1 MANMHIRSSECA
13 WHHSTVN
20 ILGRNLVGITAWEF
34 KKEVEKTAEYGAG
47 QQAID
52 IQEGPEKCSGSIT
65 VFGYELD
72 KMEQAAKLAGYGSLL
87 HVPHEAIVVTT
98 CLRKTLADPI
108 TTITARGVS
117 FTETTDGM
125 GQGDK
130 KRECPLPFICLDID
144 KNTISL

>member
-34 KKEVEKTAEYGAG
+34 KKEVEKTPEYGAG
-47 QQAID
+47 QKAID

-72 KMEQAAKLAGYGSLL
+72 KMEQAAKLAGYDSLL

-98 CLRKTLADPI
+98 CLRKTSADPI

>member
-47 QQAID
+47 QKAID

-72 KMEQAAKLAGYGSLL
+72 KMEQAAKLAGYESLL

-98 CLRKTLADPI
+98 CLRKTLVDPI

-130 KRECPLPFICLDID
+130 KRECLLPFICLDID

>member
-47 QQAID
+47 QKAID

-72 KMEQAAKLAGYGSLL
+72 KMEQAAKLAGYESLL

-108 TTITARGVS
+108 ITITARGVS

>member
-47 QQAID
+47 QKAID

-72 KMEQAAKLAGYGSLL
+72 KMEQAAKLAGYESLL

-108 TTITARGVS
+108 TTITALGVS

>member
-1 MANMHIRSSECA
+1 MANMHIRSCECA

-47 QQAID
+47 QKAID

-72 KMEQAAKLAGYGSLL
+72 KMEQAAKLAGYESLL

>member
-1 MANMHIRSSECA
+1 MHIRSSECA

-47 QQAID
+47 QKAID

-72 KMEQAAKLAGYGSLL
+72 KMEQAAKLAGYESLL

>member
-47 QQAID
+47 QKAID

-72 KMEQAAKLAGYGSLL
+72 KMEQAAKLAGYDSLL
-87 HVPHEAIVVTT
+87 HVPHEAIILTVAM
-98 CLRKTLADPI
+98 RKTLADPI

>member
-34 KKEVEKTAEYGAG
+34 KKEVEKTQEYGAG
-47 QQAID
+47 QKAID

-72 KMEQAAKLAGYGSLL
+72 KMEQAAKLAGYDSLL

>member
-20 ILGRNLVGITAWEF
+20 ILGRNIVGITAWEL
-34 KKEVEKTAEYGAG
+34 KKEVEKEALYGAG
-47 QQAID
+47 QTAVD

-72 KMEQAAKLAGYGSLL
+72 KMEQAAKLAGYDSLL
-87 HVPHEAIVVTT
+87 HVPHEAIILTVAM
-98 CLRKTLADPI
+98 RKTLVDPI
-108 TTITARGVS
+108 TTMTARGVS
-117 FTETTDGM
+117 FTETTDAM

-130 KRECPLPFICLDID
+130 KRECPLPFICLDIT
-144 KNTISL
+144 KLTV

>member
-47 QQAID
+47 QKAID

-72 KMEQAAKLAGYGSLL
+72 KMEQAAKLAGYDSLL

>member
-20 ILGRNLVGITAWEF
+20 ILGRNIVGITAWEL
-34 KKEVEKTAEYGAG
+34 KKEVEKEALYGAG
-47 QQAID
+47 QTAID

-72 KMEQAAKLAGYGSLL
+72 KMEQAAKLAGYDSLL
-87 HVPHEAIVVTT
+87 HVPHEAIILTVAM
-98 CLRKTLADPI
+98 RKTLVDPI
-108 TTITARGVS
+108 TTVTARGVS
-117 FTETTDGM
+117 FTETTDAM

-130 KRECPLPFICLDID
+130 KRECPLPFICLDIT
-144 KNTISL
+144 KLTV

>member
-47 QQAID
+47 QKAID

-72 KMEQAAKLAGYGSLL
+72 KMEQAAKLAGYESLL

-108 TTITARGVS
+108 TTITARGES

>member
-34 KKEVEKTAEYGAG
+34 KKEVEKTAEYGSG
-47 QQAID
+47 QKAID

-72 KMEQAAKLAGYGSLL
+72 KMEQAAKLAGYESLL

>member
-47 QQAID
+47 QKAID

-65 VFGYELD
+65 VYGYELD
-72 KMEQAAKLAGYGSLL
+72 KMEQAAKLAGYDSLL

>member
-47 QQAID
+47 QKAID

-72 KMEQAAKLAGYGSLL
+72 KMEQAAKLAGYDSLL

-98 CLRKTLADPI
+98 CLRKTFADPI

>member
-20 ILGRNLVGITAWEF
+20 ILGRNIVGITAWEL
-34 KKEVEKTAEYGAG
+34 KKEVEKEALYGAG
-47 QQAID
+47 QTAID

-72 KMEQAAKLAGYGSLL
+72 KMEQAAKLAGYDSLL
-87 HVPHEAIVVTT
+87 HVPHEAIILTVAM
-98 CLRKTLADPI
+98 RKTLVDPI
-108 TTITARGVS
+108 TTMTARGVS
-117 FTETTDGM
+117 FTETTDAM

-130 KRECPLPFICLDID
+130 KRECPLPFICLDIT
-144 KNTISL
+144 KLTV

>member
-47 QQAID
+47 QKAID

-72 KMEQAAKLAGYGSLL
+72 KMEQAAKLAGYESLL